1 MQRLVI
7 KMTSIEIL
15 EKWAEFSNY
24 DPDQKTYTLGGNSYY
39 VKKGNDLISKIHNTY
54 DKSGGLA
61 VIYAKL
67 LCTMLLKDRKAS
79 LHDILSNPHEFDAAK
94 EMWGIFNSAE
104 VLALEKQYMSKIS
117 SMADSMMKGRLIGD
131 AGGAAF
137 DEEML
142 FGSVETAING
152 LEKVRTDLY
161 AKGDV
166 VNPITKISAHVHVF
180 ETLGDCLIALERA
193 EDGMYLCYIRMYDS
207 ADGYFGFFTKNN
219 GNLFSVH
226 ERVDEAYAGSH
237 KMNRNAR
244 RTENKLYD
252 LFPYE
257 HMFSFSEHDY
267 KGYATKYI
275 INADALSLFNLGP
288 GVYYPIIVAAS
299 LLKSK
304 FEGSEIDS
312 PLTYTDS
319 LLRVNLLPDGGSGE
333 ELAVLENSLIARQH
347 DSLTFGFTISGIKSG
362 AYATE
367 FHHKENEGAARNET
381 GVFKNENQL
390 FVELYGDGFDY
401 DFSEALKTNTHL
413 LLSGKGAEKGSEPNS
428 EFVGT
433 EKRMRL
439 QAYYAARK
447 ALAKHIEDKMTEE
460 YKSFLYSF
468 GDVRRWYIPALTD
481 NIEKLNEIIRDYAI
495 DVQNG
500 NKQFCE
506 AGWRSTSE
514 SLFSVVRS
522 DGVYPIGAVLSS
534 DRILNNKKT
543 GERFKFTCGITGNLC
558 NVFFVIKPSNH
569 EALKLLTGL
578 AELPKIIQG
587 WQYQR
592 YVGNPILNMVD
603 PVDQLKTPFEYSN
616 HMFGKAYTYFD
627 FAFAVGFSKRGLNK
641 LLAAHQPAG
650 REGGRVE

>member
-1 MQRLVI
+1 MRLFYQKTI
-7 KMTSIEIL
+7 TKGWYSKMTANEIL
-15 EKWAEFSNY
+15 EKWAVFSKY
-24 DPDQKTYTLGGNSYY
+24 DPDQKTYMLGNNSYD

-67 LCTMLLKDRKAS
+67 LCAMLLKDRKAS
-79 LHDILSNPHEFDAAK
+79 FHDILSNPHEYETAR
-94 EMWGIFNSAE
+94 EMWGIFNSVE

-117 SMADSMMKGRLIGD
+117 SMAESMVKGRLIGD

-137 DEEML
+137 DAEML
-142 FGSVETAING
+142 FRAVETAING

-166 VNPITKISAHVHVF
+166 VGSIAKISAHVHVF

-193 EDGMYLCYIRMYDS
+193 EDGMYLCYIRMRDS
-207 ADGYFGFFTKNN
+207 ADGYFGFFVKNN
-219 GNLFSVH
+219 RNLFSVH

-244 RTENKLYD
+244 YAENKLYD

-267 KGYATKYI
+267 KGYATRHI
-275 INADALSLFNLGP
+275 IDADALSLFNLGP
-288 GVYYPIIVAAS
+288 GAYYPIIVAAS

-347 DSLTFGFTISGIKSG
+347 DGLTLGFTVSGIKSG
-362 AYATE
+362 AYAAE
-367 FHHKENEGAARNET
+367 FHYKENEGAAHNET
-381 GVFKNENQL
+381 GIFKNENQL
-390 FVELYGDGFDY
+390 FVQLYGDGFDY
-401 DFSEALKTNTHL
+401 DFSEALRANTHL
-413 LLSGKGAEKGSEPNS
+413 LLPGKGTEKDSEPNS

-433 EKRMRL
+433 EKRMKL

-447 ALAKHIEDKMTEE
+447 ALAEHIEGKMDEE
-460 YKSFLYSF
+460 LKFFLNSF
-468 GDVRRWYIPALTD
+468 GDVRRWYIPALTG

-500 NKQFCE
+500 NKRFCE
-506 AGWRSTSE
+506 AGWRSTNE
-514 SLFSVVRS
+514 PLFSVVRV
-522 DGVYPIGAVLSS
+522 DGTYPVDT
-534 DRILNNKKT
+534 DRILNSEKK
-543 GERFKFTCGITGNLC
+543 GERFRFTCNITGNLC
-558 NVFFVIKPSNH
+558 NVFFVIKPNNH

-587 WQYQR
+587 WQCSR

-616 HMFGKAYTYFD
+616 HIFGKAYTYFD

-641 LLAAHQPAG
+641 LLAAHQPAE
-650 REGGRVE
+650 R